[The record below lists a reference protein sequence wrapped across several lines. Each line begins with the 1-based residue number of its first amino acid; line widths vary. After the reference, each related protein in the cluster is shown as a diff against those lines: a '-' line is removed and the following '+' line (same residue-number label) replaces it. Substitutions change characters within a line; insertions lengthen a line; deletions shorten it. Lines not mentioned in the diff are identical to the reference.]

1 MPNRQASRK
10 EALFKITT
18 MKNIANHENGVKPL
32 IRRGLRR
39 PLNHI
44 PAFMKNKYLI
54 SFAAFCIIVLF
65 LDKNDFFTQLDRRK
79 ELRDLQQSK
88 RYFTNQLTIE
98 RNELEALKT
107 NPATV
112 EKYAREK
119 YLMKRDNEE
128 LFIISEKPTNT
139 KN

>member
-1 MPNRQASRK
+1 
-10 EALFKITT
+10 
-18 MKNIANHENGVKPL
+18 MKFL
-32 IRRGLRR
+32 I
-39 PLNHI
+39 HI
-44 PAFMKNKYLI
+44 PSFLKNKYFI
-54 SFAAFCIIVLF
+54 SFAAFCVIVLF

-88 RYFTNQLTIE
+88 RHYTTRVAAEQK
-98 RNELEALKT
+98 ELEALKT
-107 NPATV
+107 NPAIV

-128 LFIISEKPTNT
+128 LFIISENPDPATGGT